1 VCGICGIAR
10 PGKALTHADLASV
23 GAMVSALCH
32 RGPDGNGVWNDG
44 DVAFGHARL
53 SIIDI
58 AGGHQPMFNETRSI
72 AVTFNGEIYNYR
84 DLRDRLI
91 ALGHV
96 FVTRSDTEVLV
107 HGYEEWGDAV
117 VEHLRGMF
125 AFAIWD
131 RERHRLLLGR
141 DRAGEKPLYF
151 SRLPGGELIFAS
163 EIKAVAAHPD
173 APRAFDDSSL
183 AEYLTFRSI
192 SGTRTLFRGIEEV
205 PPASLMV
212 VDPSG
217 ERTRSYWTPD
227 VEVMERP
234 FRPALVEEGRAL
246 LIEAVRL
253 RLMSDVGL
261 GTITSGG
268 LDSSLVSAI
277 TSELTGKPLD
287 TFCVGFDDPA
297 FDERPF
303 ARAMSDHMGARFHEL
318 VVSASDIDRELD
330 ALTWAHDEPL
340 THPNSIPMHLLFRFA
355 KEKVGITVL
364 LSGEGADELFG
375 GYDWYRVAAQRSR
388 LRALAPFRGLVPSLS
403 PRLSA
408 LRRVLAPDFLLV
420 ANAVT
425 RPAVVG
431 SLGAGGDALGAR
443 RSSWSRERG
452 DLDALFVYDQRTY
465 LPPLL
470 QRQDRMS
477 MAAGVEA
484 RVVFLDHPL
493 VQWANSIS
501 ASVKLPGGER
511 KGLLKRI
518 ADRWV
523 PREIVER
530 RKVGFTLPLGTWLR
544 PGGALAHRLDALRE
558 TGGFVRSRLDPRRLD
573 EVLGEHAR
581 GTADHADLLWSLIAL
596 EAWAAQFL
604 APKLVFKPLPG
615 AFSSLVSR
623 ASEESPPLPS
633 GVRSS

>member
-10 PGKALTHADLASV
+10 PGRPLTEADLASV
-23 GAMVSALCH
+23 GSMVSALCH
-32 RGPDGNGVWNDG
+32 RGPDGNGVWSDG

-53 SIIDI
+53 SIIDL
-58 AGGHQPMFNETRSI
+58 AGGHQPMFNETSTV

-84 DLRDRLI
+84 ELRDRLI
-91 ALGHV
+91 AAGHA
-96 FVTRSDTEVLV
+96 FVSRTDTEVLV

-117 VEHLRGMF
+117 VDHLRGMF

-131 RERHRLLLGR
+131 RTRHRLVLGR
-141 DRAGEKPLYF
+141 DRAGEKPLYV
-151 SRLPGGELIFAS
+151 SRLAGGELVFAS

-173 APRAFDDSSL
+173 VPRAFDDSCL

-192 SGTRTLFRGIEEV
+192 NGTRTLFRGIEEV
-205 PPASLMV
+205 PAASVMIL
-212 VDPSG
+212 DASG

-227 VEVMERP
+227 VPVHDRP
-234 FRPALVEEGRAL
+234 LSAALVDEGRAL
-246 LIEAVRL
+246 LTEAVRL

-277 TSELTGKPLD
+277 TADITGRPLD
-287 TFCVGFDDPA
+287 TFCVGFADPA

-303 ARAMSDHMGARFHEL
+303 ARAMSDHIGARLHEL

-355 KEKVGITVL
+355 KEEVGVTVL

-388 LRALAPFRGLVPSLS
+388 LRALAPFRALVPALS
-403 PRLSA
+403 GRLRA
-408 LRRVLAPDFLLV
+408 LRRVLDPGFLQIS
-420 ANAVT
+420 NAVT
-425 RPAVVG
+425 RPSIVA
-431 SLGAGGDALGAR
+431 SLGVDGDPLRTR
-443 RSSWSRERG
+443 RSRWHGERG
-452 DLDALFVYDQRTY
+452 DLDALFIYDQLAY

-484 RVVFLDHPL
+484 RVVFLDHEL
-493 VQWANSIS
+493 VEWTNALP

-518 ADRWV
+518 AERWV
-523 PREIVER
+523 RRDVIAR
-530 RKVGFTLPLGTWLR
+530 RKVGFTLPLGAWLR
-544 PGGALAHRLDALRE
+544 PGGALAHRLDPLRE
-558 TGGFVRSRLDPRRLD
+558 SGGFVRSRLDPRRLD
-573 EVLGEHAR
+573 SILDEHAR
-581 GTADHADLLWSLIAL
+581 GSADHADLLWSFIAL
-596 EAWAAQFL
+596 EAWAGQFL
-604 APKLVFKPLPG
+604 VPKLSFTALPG
-615 AFSSLVSR
+615 AFSSLVNR
-623 ASEESPPLPS
+623 ASDPAPPLPS